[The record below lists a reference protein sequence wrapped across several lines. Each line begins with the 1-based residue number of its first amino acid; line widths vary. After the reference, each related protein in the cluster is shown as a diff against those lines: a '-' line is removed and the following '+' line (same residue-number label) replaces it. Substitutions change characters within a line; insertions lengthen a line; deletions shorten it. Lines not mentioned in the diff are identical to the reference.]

1 MKLVE
6 VKSMGGTN
14 YVRADMVVA
23 LQTTNGATVIVMEG
37 GATVHS
43 SELPK
48 AIAARIEA
56 ARVQLPSDL
65 PANAELLLP
74 G

>member
-1 MKLVE
+1 VKLVE

-14 YVRADMVVA
+14 YVRADLVVA

-48 AIAARIEA
+48 AIAARIETARGGSASDIA
-56 ARVQLPSDL
+56 AAQ
-65 PANAELLLP
+65 
-74 G
+74 

>member
-14 YVRADMVVA
+14 FVRADMVVA
-23 LQTTNGATVIVMEG
+23 LQTTNNTTVIVMEG

-43 SELPK
+43 SEMPK
-48 AIAARIEA
+48 AIAARIAVATGQSASELA
-56 ARVQLPSDL
+56 ATQ
-65 PANAELLLP
+65 
-74 G
+74 

>member
-14 YVRADMVVA
+14 FVRADMVVA

-48 AIAARIEA
+48 AIAARIEM
-56 ARVQLPSDL
+56 ARGHSLSGLEATQ
-65 PANAELLLP
+65 
-74 G
+74 